1 MLEDRNNTII
11 FLWEIYSIF
20 YANISYSFNPPTLP
34 PCTHPIF
41 YDKMLREK
49 NALMS
54 RCKNL
59 RWGLFCASALWTVF
73 IIIYISCEKFYKSNT
88 AKEIRNHSTN
98 YVEESR
104 SQPVANASM
113 DRLQPLK
120 LMFAN
125 ASKEDREKGNG
136 SVYWNSIQ
144 IPLTD
149 LRDER
154 SKLQVLLVVI
164 VSSATQRQERRDAI
178 RNTWWSK
185 CTGKVWHFVYSVR
198 STFLV

>member
-1 MLEDRNNTII
+1 MLP
-11 FLWEIYSIF
+11 L
-20 YANISYSFNPPTLP
+20 
-34 PCTHPIF
+34 
-41 YDKMLREK
+41 
-49 NALMS
+49 
-54 RCKNL
+54 
-59 RWGLFCASALWTVF
+59 ALWMVF

-88 AKEIRNHSTN
+88 AKEIRNHSTD
-98 YVEESR
+98 YVGKSR
-104 SQPVANASM
+104 SQPDRLLPLNEMVANASM

-136 SVYWNSIQ
+136 SVYWNSILV
-144 IPLTD
+144 PLTD

-185 CTGKVWHFVYSVR
+185 CTGKVCHFVYSHFPAR
-198 STFLV
+198 PALPAGPHFKTKTGSL